1 MRVILG
7 AAFGVD
13 RVAAAVVDERF
24 RGRGASASEDA
35 GTAARPRSL
44 PGSTAWRIETVVPAP
59 LTLAAEAAWSDFASN
74 REGAPGADDRAAYA
88 DDWRKVLARSDSVT
102 ELPASWRRNADG
114 PVAGAIEGLEHFPPF
129 APADRLGPDYRLS
142 YVEAANFQL
151 QQIDMLVAIWDGE
164 PARGPGGV
172 AEVAAHAHEAGIPVV
187 FIDAAVPERPPAML
201 RSIEFGPERRNIVGW
216 SPQALKAV
224 LEPADCRDAALA
236 DAVRSIV
243 QLPAHDSTVAEDA
256 GHATPEL
263 TIADF
268 YDEGRSAPSPAR
280 SYARLVRLL
289 GGAPRR
295 HPGEAQPDVRRS
307 EGGWRGWAN
316 AVDDDG
322 ALHEELLTILQRRYA
337 TVSTLANIYASRYR
351 SAFVSAFSLGAIAG
365 LVAVIGLAF
374 GVSPDVKIILILIE
388 LVVVCRIFQI
398 VWNGKRR
405 KYHAKYIAYR
415 TLCEALHSLRFLC
428 AFGLAPRP
436 QARAA
441 GHYRWHDWYVDCTV
455 REMSLP
461 NRALDATY
469 QRRILKTVMQHEIST
484 QIAYHEQ
491 NARLML
497 KVDRSIHRIGNGLF
511 VSVILALLGL
521 LALGAG
527 SPQAHSGNQ
536 ARSLGKSLLTTVAAF
551 FPAAGSALA
560 GIRFMGDF
568 DSKAMH
574 STQMAGVLRDMA
586 TRTARALRKQD
597 FYETRAI
604 LRDLATVLS
613 EDIKLFRTVYSHREL
628 VLPS

>member
-1 MRVILG
+1 M
-7 AAFGVD
+7 
-13 RVAAAVVDERF
+13 
-24 RGRGASASEDA
+24 
-35 GTAARPRSL
+35 
-44 PGSTAWRIETVVPAP
+44 
-59 LTLAAEAAWSDFASN
+59 
-74 REGAPGADDRAAYA
+74 
-88 DDWRKVLARSDSVT
+88 
-102 ELPASWRRNADG
+102 
-114 PVAGAIEGLEHFPPF
+114 
-129 APADRLGPDYRLS
+129 
-142 YVEAANFQL
+142 
-151 QQIDMLVAIWDGE
+151 
-164 PARGPGGV
+164 
-172 AEVAAHAHEAGIPVV
+172 
-187 FIDAAVPERPPAML
+187 
-201 RSIEFGPERRNIVGW
+201 
-216 SPQALKAV
+216 
-224 LEPADCRDAALA
+224 
-236 DAVRSIV
+236 
-243 QLPAHDSTVAEDA
+243 
-256 GHATPEL
+256 
-263 TIADF
+263 
-268 YDEGRSAPSPAR
+268 
-280 SYARLVRLL
+280 
-289 GGAPRR
+289 
-295 HPGEAQPDVRRS
+295 
-307 EGGWRGWAN
+307 
-316 AVDDDG
+316 
-322 ALHEELLTILQRRYA
+322 
-337 TVSTLANIYASRYR
+337 
-351 SAFVSAFSLGAIAG
+351 
-365 LVAVIGLAF
+365 AVIGLAF
-374 GVSPDVKIILILIE
+374 GVSANVKTVLILVE

-484 QIAYHEQ
+484 QIAYHDQ
-491 NARLML
+491 NVRLML
-497 KVDRSIHRIGNGLF
+497 RVDRSIHRIGNVLF

-527 SPQAHSGNQ
+527 PPQVHSGNQ
-536 ARSLGKSLLTTVAAF
+536 ANALGKSLLTTVAAF

-574 STQMAGVLRDMA
+574 SRQMAGVLRDLA

-604 LRDLATVLS
+604 LRDLATALS